1 MTSLQL
7 FIMHA
12 NSYSSME
19 DISLKHRMQFPTAV
33 VSLEQDLPSLC
44 TQSLNFLQFAEAYK
58 NLQNITRRHIHV
70 HEPLIYDS
78 VLVAALAMHVSLPTL
93 RLFGLN
99 YTVNHEFIERLIQ
112 HNLQRYYF
120 TGLTVSCT
128 CTPCI
133 P

>member
-1 MTSLQL
+1 
-7 FIMHA
+7 
-12 NSYSSME
+12 
-19 DISLKHRMQFPTAV
+19 MQFPTSTAV
-33 VSLEQDLPSLC
+33 VSFEQDLLSLC
-44 TQSLNFLQFAEAYK
+44 TQSLNFPQFAEAYK

-93 RLFGLN
+93 RLFGLD

-120 TGLTVSCT
+120 TGLTVSCIHAFHRVYNIHMQ
-128 CTPCI
+128 CI
-133 P
+133 DMNKNVLCYVNSGM